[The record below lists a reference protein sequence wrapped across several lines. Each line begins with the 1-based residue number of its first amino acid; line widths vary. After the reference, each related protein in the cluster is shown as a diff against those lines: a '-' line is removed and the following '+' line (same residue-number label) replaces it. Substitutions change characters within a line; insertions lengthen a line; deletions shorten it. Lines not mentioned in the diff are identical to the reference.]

1 MELSERLDLFMHS
14 GQISEA
20 SYKALLRV
28 IDMFKRQYGIVLT
41 EENGAM
47 FITHLSIA
55 NERIKK
61 QEFIKP
67 VDKEI
72 YKEIEN
78 DLSFNRAEQAFG
90 LIQQELN
97 ITIPDNEKGYIM
109 IHLCILFKQE

>member
-1 MELSERLDLFMHS
+1 MELSERLDLFMSS

-28 IDMFKRQYGIVLT
+28 IDMFKQQYGLILT

-55 NERIKK
+55 GERIKR
-61 QEFIKP
+61 QEFVEP

-78 DLSFNRAEQAFG
+78 DPDFGKAEQVFAF
-90 LIQQELN
+90 IQQEMN
-97 ITIPDNEKGYIM
+97 ISIPDNEKGYIM
-109 IHLCILFKQE
+109 LHLCTLFKLK